1 MTKPKRERSP
11 CPFPPYVKTKMDK
24 LRRKFRR
31 RMKEREEA
39 ARLGLTVDQ
48 MTIRR
53 LRAENRE
60 MRAAIKTQVCGMCF
74 EHTPK
79 ACKGCSWWEFTK
91 GIKA

>member
-53 LRAENRE
+53 LRSKNRE
-60 MRAAIKTQVCGMCF
+60 MSTAINAHYKWCWSLGKCYGEKCRWF
-74 EHTPK
+74 K
-79 ACKGCSWWEFTK
+79 FTK
-91 GIKA
+91 GGKA